1 MPRSFFDSLNHFI
14 QRRYRLVIIAWVVAV
29 LLSLVLIP
37 SFFSSV
43 SYNLTGGFGAP
54 SNTMSVKAA
63 NIVQAQFPSS
73 NSSDSSILVVIQ
85 DAPVYSD
92 SLKQSVL
99 ALNDTISKDTD
110 IGNYTG
116 ESSLY
121 SLEASLLNSSVPDIL
136 NQTASLQSNIITINS
151 GLYSLQDNLSELSTN
166 LFQLQ
171 TGINQTAQLVY
182 GVPAAFVGV
191 WQGVSQLKGITRSNY
206 CEYRKRTHHVQ
217 RNI

>member
-14 QRRYRLVIIAWVVAV
+14 QRRHRWIIIAWVVAV
-29 LLSLVLIP
+29 LLSLLLIP

-43 SYNLTGGFGAP
+43 SYNLTGGFGGP

-73 NSSDSSILVVIQ
+73 NSSSSDNSILVVIQ
-85 DAPVYSD
+85 NAPVYSD
-92 SLKQSVL
+92 ALKHDVL
-99 ALNDTISKDTD
+99 GLNNTISNDQ
-110 IGNYTG
+110 GVANYTG

-136 NQTASLQSNIITINS
+136 SQTASLQSNIITINS
-151 GLYSLQDNLSELSTN
+151 GLYTLQDNLSELSTN

-171 TGINQTAQLVY
+171 DGINQTAILVY
-182 GVPAAFVGV
+182 GVPSDFVLV
-191 WQGVSQLKGITRSNY
+191 WQGVSQQLQHLRRY
-206 CEYRKRTHHVQ
+206 
-217 RNI
+217 